1 MVWSSFGVGLGM
13 RRLGRESLGV
23 CRDQGARIYPSVEL
37 AVVTNSQSQTNKPRQ
52 KSRRVFAVHA
62 MSPKVINGL
71 AIMPR
76 VRDDV
81 LKGSELSNSGG
92 WERDRA
98 FVRCVF
104 QNALARPLR
113 SLPIKAKSAVPVWP
127 YDLDRRVK
135 GISRKRASAPSD
147 VRRIAS

>member
-1 MVWSSFGVGLGM
+1 
-13 RRLGRESLGV
+13 
-23 CRDQGARIYPSVEL
+23 
-37 AVVTNSQSQTNKPRQ
+37 
-52 KSRRVFAVHA
+52 
-62 MSPKVINGL
+62 
-71 AIMPR
+71 MPR

-92 WERDRA
+92 WESDRA

-113 SLPIKAKSAVPVWP
+113 SLRIKVKSAAPVWP
-127 YDLDRRVK
+127 HDLDRRVK